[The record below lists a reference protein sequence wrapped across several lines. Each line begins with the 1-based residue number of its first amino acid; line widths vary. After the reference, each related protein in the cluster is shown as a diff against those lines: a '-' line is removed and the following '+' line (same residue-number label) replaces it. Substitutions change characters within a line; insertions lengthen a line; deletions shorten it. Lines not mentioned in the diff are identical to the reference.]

1 MTSVQLKD
9 LKGKAVG
16 EVSFDDSIFGV
27 EPNIHVMHAA
37 LHRQLA
43 NARAGTAST
52 KTRSEVRGGGRKPW
66 RQKGTGRARSGSI
79 RSPLWNGGGVIFG
92 PKPRDYSQSL
102 PKKVRQLALRS
113 ALAARK
119 EEFVVVQNFDGLFDK
134 APKSGDDSTKIEQP
148 KTKKFLGVLKDLGL
162 NEKCVLLLLDNGV
175 PGAQQIERAARN
187 LCCVRV
193 LNVSNLNVKDV
204 MEAEVVLTSERTVEL
219 INQRFKPGAK
229 SAEQPKAA
237 KAKKS
242 AEASAEKPAPKKAA
256 KAAEPKAEKAK
267 TTKTKAEPAAD
278 KPAAKG
284 KSKKSEE

>member
-229 SAEQPKAA
+229 SAEQPKA
-237 KAKKS
+237 
-242 AEASAEKPAPKKAA
+242 EASAEKPAPKKAA